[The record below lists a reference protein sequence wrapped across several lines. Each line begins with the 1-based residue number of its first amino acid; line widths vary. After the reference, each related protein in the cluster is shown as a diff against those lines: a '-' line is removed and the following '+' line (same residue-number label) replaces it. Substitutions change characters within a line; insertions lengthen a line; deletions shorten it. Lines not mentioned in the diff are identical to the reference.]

1 MRGPYGYVRNV
12 RALMVRGVRPD
23 TFGSLPSVPRA
34 RLFASPDR
42 CRGREMKVV
51 VEVIWRTRHEIEV
64 PDDWVMPATLDGFP
78 EDALDQMTSANAEL
92 IDWG

>member
-1 MRGPYGYVRNV
+1 
-12 RALMVRGVRPD
+12 
-23 TFGSLPSVPRA
+23 
-34 RLFASPDR
+34 
-42 CRGREMKVV
+42 MKVV